1 VRRVAAAAL
10 VAAAVIA
17 GGCGGGGGEKTTSTA
32 TAPPPAT
39 TTAPPT
45 APAGPERT
53 GVGLTIGLTEPNA
66 SLIRVAGDGPQP
78 PPELQPWRDRVT
90 ALRPQLY
97 RMAIDWAGLQPDP
110 TRPAKLDIPA
120 DGCLRGRPPCGA
132 FAGIRDTFA
141 AVASQQRAHHD
152 FKVVVVFYGVPDWAA
167 APPSGCERP
176 GIQPRSRPINEAGL
190 EGYRAL
196 IRQVAALARE
206 QGADVRWWSPWNEPN
221 GAFFISPQRATCSTS
236 SPPVSTTVYTRL
248 FRAMRNELADLP
260 GDQQLVLGDL
270 AGVAQGSPRGAG
282 SGEFVRALPD
292 DVICGADVIA
302 QHDYAN
308 LPGQQRRPGDPV
320 AAVKQALAAHPCADH
335 TPMWITET
343 GVGGL
348 HAGDD
353 RQTGPQALR
362 RQCVYLNRKLRQWYA
377 DPRIEAAFQYTFRE
391 DTAFPVGLADAG
403 LTRTYPTYDLLK
415 AWSTRA
421 HPDDPPPA
429 LPDRCQG

>member
-1 VRRVAAAAL
+1 MVVLVL
-10 VAAAVIA
+10 VAV
-17 GGCGGGGGEKTTSTA
+17 GRGGGGDDKTTSTDTA
-32 TAPPPAT
+32 TATASVPPAAT
-39 TTAPPT
+39 TPT
-45 APAGPERT
+45 TPTTPATPEKT
-53 GVGLTIGLTEPNA
+53 GIGLTIGLSESNA
-66 SLIRVAGDGPQP
+66 SLIRAAGDGPQP
-78 PPELQPWRDRVT
+78 PPEMQPWRDRVT

-97 RMAIDWAGLQPDP
+97 RMAIDWASMQPDP
-110 TRPAKLDIPA
+110 SQPAKLDIPA
-120 DGCLRGRPPCGA
+120 DGCLRGKPPCGA

-167 APPSGCERP
+167 EPPSGCERP
-176 GIQPRSRPINEAGL
+176 GIQPRSRPINDAGL
-190 EGYRAL
+190 KGFHVL

-206 QGADVRWWSPWNEPN
+206 QGAQVRWWSPWNEPN
-221 GAFFISPQRATCSTS
+221 GAFFISPQRAECSRS
-236 SPPVSTTVYTRL
+236 SPPVSTTVYARL
-248 FRAMRNELADLP
+248 FRAMRAELADVP

-270 AGVAQGSPRGAG
+270 AGVAQGSPRGVG
-282 SGEFVRALPD
+282 SGEFIRQLPD
-292 DVICGADVIA
+292 DVICNADIIA
-302 QHDYAN
+302 QHDYAD
-308 LPGQQRRPGDPV
+308 LPGQQRRPGDPIAV
-320 AAVKQALAAHPCADH
+320 VKQALADHPCAAH

-353 RQTGPQALR
+353 RRTGPQALR
-362 RQCVYLNRKLRQWYA
+362 RQCVYLNRKLRQWYE

-429 LPDRCQG
+429 LPDRCQR